1 MQPKKPSNIPVP
13 KPTFIASSTPQRPTT
28 ANKTRSSPVVEI
40 QDDEAL
46 LDEVLAG
53 DQDDDDDSEGVNTS
67 DVAQG
72 TDDDDQSPNAAIR
85 QRRKNK

>member
-1 MQPKKPSNIPVP
+1 MIPKKPTKIPVAA
-13 KPTFIASSTPQRPTT
+13 PTLIASSTPQRPTT

-53 DQDDDDDSEGVNTS
+53 DQDDDDSEGVNNS

-72 TDDDDQSPNAAIR
+72 TDEEDAPTNAAVR

>member
-1 MQPKKPSNIPVP
+1 LKPKQPTNISLSAPILV
-13 KPTFIASSTPQRPTT
+13 ASSTPQRPTT
-28 ANKTRSSPVVEI
+28 ATKTRSSPVVEI

-53 DQDDDDDSEGVNTS
+53 DQDDDDDDDSEGINTS

-72 TDDDDQSPNAAIR
+72 TDEEDQAAIR
-85 QRRKNK
+85 QRQTNKS

>member
-1 MQPKKPSNIPVP
+1 MRPIKPTKIPVP
-13 KPTFIASSTPQRPTT
+13 APTLVASSTPQRPTT
-28 ANKTRSSPVVEI
+28 ATKTRSSPVVEI

-53 DQDDDDDSEGVNTS
+53 DQDDEDSEGINTS

-72 TDDDDQSPNAAIR
+72 TDEEDQTGNAAIR
-85 QRRKNK
+85 QRRTNK